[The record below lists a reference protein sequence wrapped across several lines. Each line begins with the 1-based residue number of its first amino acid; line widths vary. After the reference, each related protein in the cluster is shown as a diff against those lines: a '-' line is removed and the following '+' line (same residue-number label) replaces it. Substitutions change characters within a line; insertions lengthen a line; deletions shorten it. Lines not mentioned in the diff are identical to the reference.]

1 MLLTRKTRKGT
12 KVMGTTMVGT
22 QSAQMFNFSPKDKTA
37 REMDAV
43 FSDHWPLFYR
53 TAFRQLGNAADA
65 EDAVQDALLS
75 AYKHRGQ
82 FRGQA
87 RMSTW
92 LTAIVINSARM
103 QLRRRPRH
111 THVPL
116 EEHDPDHGVLPL
128 VELLPD
134 HGPSPEEQCRK
145 SDLAQNVLQ
154 LAQQLSPTLLR
165 AFQLRH
171 LDGLTI
177 GEMTEALGVAEGTVK
192 ARIARAR
199 AKLRSLTHKKLAA
212 GRRRALDCNEPGK
225 KLTPT
230 LAQSK

>member
-1 MLLTRKTRKGT
+1 M
-12 KVMGTTMVGT
+12 VMGTTTVRME
-22 QSAQMFNFSPKDKTA
+22 SAQAFDSRPNDKTA

-43 FSDHWPLFYR
+43 FSDHWPSFYR

-82 FRGQA
+82 FRGKA

-103 QLRRRPRH
+103 QLRRRPRL
-111 THVPL
+111 THIPL
-116 EEHDPDHGVLPL
+116 EASDPDNGVLPL

-134 HGPSPEEQCRK
+134 SGPSPEEQCRK
-145 SDLAQNVLQ
+145 SDLAENIMQ
-154 LAQQLSPTLLR
+154 LAQHLSPPLLR

-177 GEMTEALGVAEGTVK
+177 GEMTEVLGVPEGTVK

-199 AKLRSLTHKKLAA
+199 AKLRSLTRKTIGA
-212 GRRRALDCNEPGK
+212 GRRARSNGK
-225 KLTPT
+225 ELVTKLTPA

>member
-1 MLLTRKTRKGT
+1 
-12 KVMGTTMVGT
+12 MGTRTVGIE
-22 QSAQMFNFSPKDKTA
+22 SMLAFSRGSNDKTA

-43 FSDHWPLFYR
+43 FSDQWPMFYR
-53 TAFRQLGNAADA
+53 TAFRHLGNAADA

-103 QLRRRPRH
+103 QLRKRPRH
-111 THVPL
+111 AHVPL
-116 EEHDPDHGVLPL
+116 EEHDPEHGVLPL

-134 HGPSPEEQCRK
+134 HGLSPEEQCRR
-145 SDLAQNVLQ
+145 SDLTENVIQ
-154 LAQQLSPTLLR
+154 LSEQLSPPLRR

-171 LDGLTI
+171 LEGLTI
-177 GEMTEALGVAEGTVK
+177 GEMMEALGVAEGTVK

-199 AKLRSLTHKKLAA
+199 AKLRSLTRKKLES
-212 GRRRALDCNEPGK
+212 GRRSARC
-225 KLTPT
+225 
-230 LAQSK
+230 Q